1 MHTSDKQIHPNP
13 CLVKSN
19 AVNQSLLKTNKQI
32 RQQQSSHNS
41 APSKLYLCTKV
52 FIHSLDMDFCQKN
65 ENPPS
70 ETVQKSVRH
79 IGAFSA
85 ILECALDKMADENFL
100 VNCMP

>member
-1 MHTSDKQIHPNP
+1 
-13 CLVKSN
+13 
-19 AVNQSLLKTNKQI
+19 
-32 RQQQSSHNS
+32 
-41 APSKLYLCTKV
+41 
-52 FIHSLDMDFCQKN
+52 MDFCQKN